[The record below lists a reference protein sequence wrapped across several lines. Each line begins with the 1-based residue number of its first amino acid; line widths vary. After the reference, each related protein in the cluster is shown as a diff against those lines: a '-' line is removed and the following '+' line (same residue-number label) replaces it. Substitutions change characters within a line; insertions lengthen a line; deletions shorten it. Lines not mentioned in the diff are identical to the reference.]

1 MHTSGPGIQS
11 KIAGLTIALTLATLW
26 LLMRGYHGL
35 TGDAQLYAFQALARI
50 HPLLSAD
57 LYLQNTSQDQFTV
70 FSPMYAW
77 FITLLGL
84 ESAARLLTVVFTI
97 WMFAAAWSLARAIS
111 SRTAGWLAVAFLL
124 IVAGDYGGSG
134 VFRVSEQFLTA
145 RLPAQALIIT
155 ALACQI
161 RGRWQLGL
169 LLAIMALCVHPLMA
183 LPGLLLMICMK
194 LSIRVSVLGAVAGL
208 ALVLAISLAACTL
221 PALHGMPNLMDEP
234 WVEVVTE
241 RSQFLFLT
249 LWSARDWG
257 LNVQPFFYL
266 AFAAIVVSDGRIRKL
281 CLAAAL
287 VGVAGLALAQIGS
300 SIGPVT
306 ILVQGQAWR
315 WVWITVLASV
325 LVFPTTALQVWQHE
339 KCGPVCVLLLISG
352 WILPAVDGTACV
364 SIALLLWLA
373 RDHVT
378 ARASVLLRCIF
389 VALSIAIVAYLSVRA
404 YAIFLPSGPHS
415 GRGFFDAVQ
424 WREFFGIRI
433 SAVLFVSLIWWW
445 MRTCRTMGLT
455 TICATLVALSIF
467 VLPAAFKQSRTLA
480 APSDIEEFSDW
491 AVAIPPTS
499 TVLVTPSRD
508 VGTFV
513 WFTLNRPNYL
523 TVNQSAGVVF
533 SRATAFEVKR
543 RSEVLLPLMDPNWK
557 VKSGLRLTYA
567 RHNTEATARPLT
579 AQRLLQVCSD
589 TRLGFVSSP
598 IDVGIEHLHHNHAG
612 AWKDWNLY
620 DCRKIRPAL
629 PAT

>member
-1 MHTSGPGIQS
+1 MHTSGAGNQS

-50 HPLLSAD
+50 RPLLSAD

-70 FSPMYAW
+70 FSPIYAW
-77 FITLLGL
+77 FITWLGL

-97 WMFAAAWSLARAIS
+97 WMFAAVWSLARAIS
-111 SRTAGWLAVAFLL
+111 SRTAAWLAVALLL

-134 VFRVSEQFLTA
+134 VFRISEQFLTA

-161 RGRWQLGL
+161 RGRWQVGL
-169 LLAIMALCVHPLMA
+169 LLAIMALLVHPLMA

-208 ALVLAISLAACTL
+208 ALVLAIALAACTL
-221 PALHGMPNLMDEP
+221 PALHGRSNLMDEP
-234 WVEVVTE
+234 WVEVVSE

-266 AFAAIVVSDGRIRKL
+266 AFTAIVVSDGRIRKL

-315 WVWITVLASV
+315 WVWITVLVSALVLPVTAS
-325 LVFPTTALQVWQHE
+325 QVWQDQ
-339 KCGPVCVLLLISG
+339 KCGPLCVLLLISG
-352 WILPAVDGTACV
+352 WTVPPADGTACV

-373 RDHVT
+373 RDHIN
-378 ARASVLLRCIF
+378 AR
-389 VALSIAIVAYLSVRA
+389 VATLFRWLAAALGIAIVTWMFIKTL
-404 YAIFLPSGPHS
+404 AIFVSTSAHS
-415 GRGFFDAVQ
+415 GNEILEAASLRD
-424 WREFFGIRI
+424 FFGLRI
-433 SAVLFVSLIWWW
+433 PAVLFVALVWWW
-445 MRTCRTMGLT
+445 MRTCRTIGLT
-455 TICATLVALSIF
+455 TLCATLVSLSIF

-480 APSDIEEFSDW
+480 AASDIEEFSDW

-499 TVLVTPSRD
+499 TVLVTPPRD

-513 WFTLNRPNYL
+513 WFTLNRQNYL

-533 SRATAFEVKR
+533 SRATALEVVR
-543 RSEVLLPLMDPNWK
+543 RSDVLLPLMDPNWK

-579 AQRLLQVCSD
+579 AQSLLQVCSD
-589 TRLGFVSSP
+589 TTLGFVASR

-620 DCRKIRPAL
+620 DCSKIRPAL